1 MQSVLANNYSPTI
14 YDEPFRAREHAIP
27 GRGARLRSMI
37 DDTVVAFVP
46 PSLPLVSDPGIIVT
60 DALAQ
65 LSSDGGWAMWIRVEA
80 VHPVPTF
87 FLAGISTT
95 HSAHWGGMGQ
105 VLNDSG
111 NPNARVFFTLG
122 ASAWIAA
129 NYGAAAAE
137 GVTFRAV
144 STTNLDGS
152 LHDIA
157 VVWRDSFDQGLG
169 RAFSLIDTDKNYY
182 YEQQAAAGIG
192 ESEALDDPPDDDR
205 LSFGVSLR
213 FE

>member
-1 MQSVLANNYSPTI
+1 MDAVKRAASRLRRMQGVLASNYSPTI
-14 YDEPFRAREHAIP
+14 YDQPFRAREHAIP
-27 GRGARLRSMI
+27 GKGAWLRSMI

-46 PSLPLVSDPGIIVT
+46 PSLHLVGDAGIIVT

-65 LSSDGGWAMWIRVEA
+65 LSSDGQWALWMRVEA

-95 HSAHWGGMGQ
+95 LSGHWGGMGG

-111 NPNARVFFTLG
+111 NPNARVFVTYG
-122 ASAWIAA
+122 ASAWLAA
-129 NYGAAAAE
+129 NYGAARAD

-144 STTNLDGS
+144 STTDLGGR

-157 VVWRDSFDQGLG
+157 VVWSQSFDQGLG
-169 RAFSLIDTDKNYY
+169 RAFSLIDTDENYY

-192 ESEALDDPPDDDR
+192 KKRDSR
-205 LSFGVSLR
+205 
-213 FE
+213 